1 MVDVERPVPGQCLVW
16 ADRVELDAEGVGL
29 MDEIE
34 GVVDLLAVQ
43 PLILQRP
50 ERAFAEAFCPGDF
63 TRVRT

>member
-1 MVDVERPVPGQCLVW
+1 MW

>member
-34 GVVDLLAVQ
+34 GVVDL
-43 PLILQRP
+43 ILQRP